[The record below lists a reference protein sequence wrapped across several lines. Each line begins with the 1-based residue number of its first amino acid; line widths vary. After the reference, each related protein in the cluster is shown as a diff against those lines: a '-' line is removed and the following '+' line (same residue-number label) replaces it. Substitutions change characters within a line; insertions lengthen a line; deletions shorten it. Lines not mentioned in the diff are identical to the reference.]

1 MRYNWGF
8 GLELERMVFTIEN
21 DIYCAVDIDKLFKH
35 RYNTPLLDEELDLL
49 DKLPHLERS
58 GRHCVITIDSLMFE
72 IVTTF
77 PLNNKVEE
85 VIYELNDKSR
95 KLLQIFSKI
104 HKSIYNTD
112 QKLVYS
118 KISTL
123 QFKDIDGTI
132 KFSNTG
138 SLHINITL
146 PHKKDVS
153 DKDYLKLYQTYIHQ
167 FHWLEPIIYSLLTSG
182 NYKSIDSEQY
192 VKCCYRLSIGWGIA
206 GGTDINR
213 LNQGQPRMVSIL
225 PDYINH
231 INKKEIVKNTD
242 ENCLISRSYYDSYTT
257 GLEKSPL
264 FTDIA
269 TIYKENP
276 LEFMSDFIP
285 QNLND
290 KLQTRGFKKGYGIE
304 FRLFDELQPKYIIDI
319 IRFLVYLGENSYHL
333 INKKKDY
340 IYHNSIW
347 NQHMLNVLN
356 DGYQTHFSTKYIDL
370 INDNIGIN
378 IKPQKYQSSDLMNLV
393 NKHLFNKYNNG
404 IFSQLMFSKN
414 YQQPPIFYN
423 MNKHFIDYFK
433 KKLTTKN
440 NKKNANKKKKTTHNN
455 KKTTHN
461 NKRTTDKKKK
471 TTQNNKKTTN
481 KKRKTANKKK
491 KTANKNKRTTNN
503 NKKLL

>member
-21 DIYCAVDIDKLFKH
+21 EIYCAVDIDKLFKH
-35 RYNTPLLDEELDLL
+35 RYKTKLLDEELDLL

-77 PLNNKVEE
+77 PLNNKVED

-95 KLLQIFSKI
+95 KLLQIFTKI
-104 HKSIYNTD
+104 HNSIYNMN
-112 QKLVYS
+112 QQLIYS

-123 QFKDIDGTI
+123 QFKDIDGNI

-138 SLHINITL
+138 SLHINLTL
-146 PHKKDVS
+146 PHKNNIS
-153 DKDYLKLYQTYIHQ
+153 DKDYLELYQTYIHQ
-167 FHWLEPIIYSLLTSG
+167 FHWLEPIIYSILTSG
-182 NYKSIDSEQY
+182 NYKSINSDDY

-206 GGTDINR
+206 GGTDIDR
-213 LNQGQPRMVSIL
+213 LEQGQPRMVSIL
-225 PDYINH
+225 PDYMNH
-231 INKKEIVKNTD
+231 INKKEIVQNND

-276 LEFMSDFIP
+276 LEIISDFLP
-285 QNLND
+285 QDLND
-290 KLQTRGFKKGYGIE
+290 FLKTREFKKGYGIE
-304 FRLFDELQPKYIIDI
+304 FRLFDEIEPKYLIDI
-319 IRFLVYLGENSYHL
+319 IRFLVYLGENAYHM

-340 IYHNSIW
+340 IYNNSIW
-347 NQHMLNVLN
+347 NQHMLKVLD
-356 DGYQTHFSTKYIDL
+356 DGYQTHFSTKYIDF

-378 IKPQKYQSSDLMNLV
+378 IKPKKYQSSDLMNLV
-393 NKHLFNKYNNG
+393 NKQLFNKYNNG
-404 IFSQLMFSKN
+404 IFSKLMFSKH

-423 MNKHFIDYFK
+423 MNKHFIDYS
-433 KKLTTKN
+433 
-440 NKKNANKKKKTTHNN
+440 
-455 KKTTHN
+455 
-461 NKRTTDKKKK
+461 D
-471 TTQNNKKTTN
+471 
-481 KKRKTANKKK
+481 RKYKYVPELDLSILNPIKM
-491 KTANKNKRTTNN
+491 N
-503 NKKLL
+503 

>member
-1 MRYNWGF
+1 MLYNWGF

-35 RYNTPLLDEELDLL
+35 RYKTKLLDEELDLL

-77 PLNNKVEE
+77 PLNNKVED

-95 KLLQIFSKI
+95 KLLQIFTKI
-104 HKSIYNTD
+104 HNSIYNTN
-112 QKLVYS
+112 QKLIYS
-118 KISTL
+118 DISTL
-123 QFKDIDGTI
+123 QFKDIDGNI

-146 PHKKDVS
+146 PYKNIS

-182 NYKSIDSEQY
+182 NYKSINSEQY

-206 GGTDINR
+206 GGTDIDR
-213 LNQGQPRMVSIL
+213 LENGQPRMVSIL
-225 PDYINH
+225 PDYINN
-231 INKKEIVKNTD
+231 IKKKEIVKNSD
-242 ENCLISRSYYDSYTT
+242 KNCLIGRSYYDSYTT
-257 GLEKSPL
+257 GLENSPL

-276 LEFMSDFIP
+276 LEIISDFIP

-290 KLQTRGFKKGYGIE
+290 FVVTRGFKKGFGIE
-304 FRLFDELQPKYIIDI
+304 FRLFDELEPKYIIDI

-340 IYHNSIW
+340 IYNNSIW
-347 NQHMLNVLN
+347 NKQMLKVF
-356 DGYQTHFSTKYIDL
+356 DYGYKTSFSTKYIDF

-378 IKPQKYQSSDLMNLV
+378 IKPKKYQSSELMNLV
-393 NKHLFNKYNNG
+393 NLQLFNKYNSG
-404 IFSQLMFSKN
+404 IFSKLMFSKK
-414 YQQPPIFYN
+414 YQQSPIFYN
-423 MNKHFIDYFK
+423 MNKQFINYFK
-433 KKLTTKN
+433 HKL
-440 NKKNANKKKKTTHNN
+440 KKKTQSKKNNLRKTQSKKHNLRKTQS
-455 KKTTHN
+455 KKT
-461 NKRTTDKKKK
+461 
-471 TTQNNKKTTN
+471 
-481 KKRKTANKKK
+481 
-491 KTANKNKRTTNN
+491 
-503 NKKLL
+503 